1 MSHAGHGGGG
11 GGGGATSTGNGPSYF
26 YMQQMYW
33 AVVGSAIGVAT
44 MGNVLNKILAAQRL
58 ADSSPT
64 PSKPKSLFF
73 STYATITAM
82 TREASNAPL
91 GPIIIGHTKY
101 HLPRLGRVM
110 LMLAN
115 LIVVL
120 VLCSY
125 KLNMMDEWSWE
136 AVGYRTG
143 FVTIAQLPLVILLS
157 SKTNIIGLLT
167 GSSYERLNWFHRWV
181 ARILWLSATIHM
193 GFWFR
198 SWGRYDYIVVKLTTD
213 PITQRGFAAWCI
225 LTFIVLVSV
234 APVRKLSYEIF
245 VLVHVL
251 TFTGFLVAVWYH
263 AQDEVKEWIW
273 IPIGLVAF
281 DRLARFAVVL
291 YSNLSIF
298 HPRSCASTPRR
309 PWANEATFT
318 TLPGNVTRIT
328 VPNPV
333 ISWKPGQHVFLSCH
347 GLVPLQSHPL
357 TIASIPTDKKLEFL
371 VRAQKGGT
379 KKFFSYASKNYGLLG
394 QEGASYQNVKLVG
407 VEGPYGRIRPLR
419 QFDSLVL
426 LAGGM
431 GATFTMPLMRDVV
444 DGWKSECLG
453 KTTQRGSLFSP
464 RKRSVTNRIRFIW
477 IIRSRS
483 LLSWFSEQ
491 LQTALQDI
499 DACRESNPAFN
510 KELEISVYV
519 TCDEEMSST
528 TTSQP
533 QLPQPTQLQ
542 LTNPLPQKKDGVK
555 EEIREKNIET
565 ISIDSL
571 STTEPS
577 NSQRA
582 RNTCQPDGGCCC
594 TRKVIDE
601 DSSFPPCNCSG
612 PSPSPSPPPSLSP
625 TPTPP
630 APPTA
635 PKQPTTQEKPTSAL
649 NSAPPRELPTTATT
663 QQPPSYPPQKSGLD
677 PRIRVLSGRP
687 DSHSIIRKVLEVAE
701 GESGIVVCGPPGLN
715 TDVCRSVVSL
725 SDERAVHKGT
735 GAQGVYLHVENFEF

>member
-11 GGGGATSTGNGPSYF
+11 GGGAASTGDVPTYF

-44 MGNVLNKILAAQRL
+44 VGNVLNKILAAQRL
-58 ADSSPT
+58 SDSSPT

-91 GPIIIGHTKY
+91 GPLIIGRTKL
-101 HLPRLGRVM
+101 HLPPLGPMM
-110 LMLAN
+110 LMFAN

-136 AVGYRTG
+136 TVGYRTG
-143 FVTIAQLPLVILLS
+143 FITIAQLPLVILLS
-157 SKTNIIGLLT
+157 SKVNIIGLLT
-167 GSSYERLNWFHRWV
+167 GSSYERLNWLHRWV
-181 ARILWLSATIHM
+181 ARILWLTATIHM

-198 SWGRYDYIVVKLTTD
+198 SWDRYDYILVKLTTD

-225 LTFIVLVSV
+225 LTFIVLVSM

-281 DRLARFAVVL
+281 DRLARFALVL
-291 YSNLSIF
+291 YSNVSIF
-298 HPRSCASTPRR
+298 HPRLCVVSPRR
-309 PWANEATFT
+309 LWANEATFT

-357 TIASIPTDKKLEFL
+357 SIASIPADKKLEFL
-371 VRAQKGGT
+371 VRAQNGGT
-379 KKFFSYASKNYGLLG
+379 KKFFSYASKNYGILG
-394 QEGASYQNVKLVG
+394 QECASSGNVKLVG

-431 GATFTMPLMRDVV
+431 GATFIMPLMRDVV
-444 DGWKSECLG
+444 DGWKSECLA
-453 KTTQRGSLFSP
+453 KTSQRSSLFSSP
-464 RKRSVTNRIRFIW
+464 NRSVTSRIRFIW

-499 DACRESNPAFN
+499 DACRTSNPAFN
-510 KELEISVYV
+510 RELEISIYV

-528 TTSQP
+528 TTSQL
-533 QLPQPTQLQ
+533 QLPQATQLQ
-542 LTNPLPQKKDGVK
+542 LTDPLPQKNEGVK
-555 EEIREKNIET
+555 EEIEEKNIET
-565 ISIDSL
+565 ISIDSV
-571 STTEPS
+571 STTEQSDP
-577 NSQRA
+577 QKA
-582 RNTCQPDGGCCC
+582 RKTCQPDGGCCC

-612 PSPSPSPPPSLSP
+612 PSPSSAPPSPV
-625 TPTPP
+625 

-635 PKQPTTQEKPTSAL
+635 PKQPNIQEKPISTI
-649 NSAPPRELPTTATT
+649 NSAVPRNQSTTTT
-663 QQPPSYPPQKSGLD
+663 QQLPAHPPQNKSALA
-677 PRIRVLSGRP
+677 PRIRILSGRP
-687 DSHSIIRKVLEVAE
+687 DSHGIIRKVLEVAE

-715 TDVCRSVVSL
+715 TDVRRSVVSL

-735 GAQGVYLHVENFEF
+735 GAQGIYLHVESFEF